1 MMLSLVLSA
10 LAALPLAA
18 PQDSL
23 SEQVKE
29 YKSILDD
36 RERESEAIALIDAF
50 TTRYAAH
57 SERLVEIADMLEIE
71 EGDAK
76 ALKKEAKDIADE
88 QEDLADLI
96 WLAFKERK
104 RMTEGHRRLWKA
116 AVFSFGQMGP
126 HGAKHLWKVY
136 GDKRFKDREEVGF
149 RGTCIEQIG
158 MTKDWD
164 QWEDLVDL
172 LDHHEDVI
180 IAASATALKNYRGA
194 PGTWLWGMLDS
205 EMCFTVL
212 TEEWAF
218 ELDAENGSVRRH
230 WTPARQLELAARAV
244 EAVADGEGAPR
255 VAPPGPEEA
264 ADRDGKAMLLSW
276 RLVWNSSSS

>member
-88 QEDLADLI
+88 Q
-96 WLAFKERK
+96 
-104 RMTEGHRRLWKA
+104 
-116 AVFSFGQMGP
+116 SP
-126 HGAKHLWKVY
+126 
-136 GDKRFKDREEVGF
+136 RE
-149 RGTCIEQIG
+149 
-158 MTKDWD
+158 
-164 QWEDLVDL
+164 L
-172 LDHHEDVI
+172 
-180 IAASATALKNYRGA
+180 
-194 PGTWLWGMLDS
+194 
-205 EMCFTVL
+205 
-212 TEEWAF
+212 
-218 ELDAENGSVRRH
+218 
-230 WTPARQLELAARAV
+230 
-244 EAVADGEGAPR
+244 
-255 VAPPGPEEA
+255 
-264 ADRDGKAMLLSW
+264 
-276 RLVWNSSSS
+276 

>member
-180 IAASATALKNYRGA
+180 IAASATALAARESSTKAQTPSVATTANAASSTDTETTSGVARTTSSKWCARSPSDRVTCNKPSARGA
-194 PGTWLWGMLDS
+194 AT
-205 EMCFTVL
+205 
-212 TEEWAF
+212 
-218 ELDAENGSVRRH
+218 
-230 WTPARQLELAARAV
+230 
-244 EAVADGEGAPR
+244 
-255 VAPPGPEEA
+255 
-264 ADRDGKAMLLSW
+264 
-276 RLVWNSSSS
+276 

>member
-194 PGTWLWGMLDS
+194 PGKVRLEVCAKLVNFLNSYYNAASNPEDTTARQRYRMVGRPMSDALS
-205 EMCFTVL
+205 EMTGQTFQDP
-212 TEEWAF
+212 
-218 ELDAENGSVRRH
+218 LD
-230 WTPARQLELAARAV
+230 
-244 EAVADGEGAPR
+244 
-255 VAPPGPEEA
+255 
-264 ADRDGKAMLLSW
+264 W
-276 RLVWNSSSS
+276 RKWYNDNKKNKEIWSDD